1 MLPARGAER
10 GRVGTEPR
18 DDALVRTRG
27 ETTSVSLTSA
37 RTDAVASVGAASA
50 TSSAAAL

>member
-18 DDALVRTRG
+18 DDALVTTRG
-27 ETTSVSLTSA
+27 ETASVSLTSA
-37 RTDAVASVGAASA
+37 STAAVPSVGAASA
-50 TSSAAAL
+50 TSSAVAS